1 MAQDE
6 ELKQLLFPEKDKEHI
21 IFSCKVEKMNRWDLK
36 KNVILTLSNFGQISI
51 ISEEKKVHFIL
62 KLSDLKSLT
71 WVEESQSGRQEIVLN
86 HMTLYDYRLDCM
98 DN

>member
-1 MAQDE
+1 
-6 ELKQLLFPEKDKEHI
+6 
-21 IFSCKVEKMNRWDLK
+21 MNRWDLK